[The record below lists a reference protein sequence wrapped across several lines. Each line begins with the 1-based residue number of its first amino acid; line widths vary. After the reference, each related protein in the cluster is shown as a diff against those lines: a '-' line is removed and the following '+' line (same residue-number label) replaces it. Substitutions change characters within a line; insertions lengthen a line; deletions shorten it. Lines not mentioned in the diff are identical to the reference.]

1 MAAAAANS
9 AAAATVVLA
18 GTHGGVGLG
27 ASISGSVGSESTV
40 CEPTQIGV
48 ADVRTLILL
57 LASPEPS
64 VCAVAIDALTKYADV
79 AVKHRMQLLNL
90 NVVRPLMELT
100 LSRDAA
106 VKKAAVACLAAVTE
120 MNETHQ
126 DMRRRDLMEVLI
138 TTLSREDSVEIQD
151 EAAFALA
158 NLAKDFSNKADIRKS
173 GGIKALVKLL
183 ESPDPDVKKNAALAL
198 STLLDDF
205 SNRAEIRYVNG
216 LGPLL
221 DLLASEFPEVQENAL
236 QSLIRCAEDCKFS
249 NRAEIR
255 RLNGIRKLIDLIAA
269 EPSDVHTLALQCLI
283 NCLEE
288 GKPRPK
294 HLVHALADANGIAPL
309 VRLVQLDE
317 AKIKKHA
324 AVALARACKIE
335 RNQTSARE
343 GGALAVLMANMS
355 SNDPG
360 VVASSAMALSS
371 LAKNEANQNELIKVN
386 AVEAL
391 QRIIGH
397 DDVEAKREAIS
408 ALASLCMNSKARA
421 RLRSPD
427 AIQAMIKLISS
438 DDPMTV
444 VNAAEC
450 LSNVSEEYANRSE
463 VIKQGGIQAMLA
475 ALEKPDSRMQAMLC
489 LSLARSLQE
498 PDGQMVLA
506 KPPGA
511 KGLTKLVELLGS
523 RDISL
528 CRNAAY
534 ALSNAT
540 LHEPNAVTACNAGA
554 LEALLALSKEKLKS
568 STRFAAEA
576 MEKLLN
582 HHLSAKYWLRN
593 HLAPENIIA
602 DGFYDVGFAGSNLD
616 VIQAF
621 PTLSE
626 LQKRAVDKRREVILV
641 DASQDAVF
649 AALASYATETLSGRS
664 ARQQV
669 RILGALVTRAMGGAV
684 DPDQLA
690 EFGFRFRITELKLK
704 TSSNVIP
711 IGLINQGTF
720 YHRALLFKA
729 LCDRIG
735 LAPCT
740 LVRGEYNRAW
750 TIVDLRHLTFMPR
763 PAAAAKEKAAPAART
778 KASPAAA
785 SGAAGAAAGA
795 GAAAAGATAG
805 TASVAAL
812 TLGSMGAAGAS
823 TMSIA
828 ASFGQQAPSAI
839 DGMLAGFVVPEED
852 VSVPTAEPVIVDL
865 MFAPGHMMPASSPE
879 AAAYQRI

>member
-9 AAAATVVLA
+9 AAAA
-18 GTHGGVGLG
+18 
-27 ASISGSVGSESTV
+27 TV

-236 QSLIRCAEDCKFS
+236 QSLIRCAEDC
-249 NRAEIR
+249 N
-255 RLNGIRKLIDLIAA
+255 
-269 EPSDVHTLALQCLI
+269 
-283 NCLEE
+283 
-288 GKPRPK
+288 
-294 HLVHALADANGIAPL
+294 ALADANGIAPL

-408 ALASLCMNSKARA
+408 ALASF
-421 RLRSPD
+421 
-427 AIQAMIKLISS
+427 
-438 DDPMTV
+438 
-444 VNAAEC
+444 
-450 LSNVSEEYANRSE
+450 E

-785 SGAAGAAAGA
+785 S
-795 GAAAAGATAG
+795 
-805 TASVAAL
+805 
-812 TLGSMGAAGAS
+812 AGAS